1 MVEWDA
7 IFSLVSDVSNE
18 IQFEKVDTAEDTNM
32 PRAAMIHAR
41 MEPEL
46 KQSVESIFKELGMS
60 TTEAVT
66 LFYKQVK
73 MRRGLPF
80 SVEVPDEELDNWQR
94 EEIRK
99 GLEEMRTGKLVDHSD
114 VVERWAARK

>member
-1 MVEWDA
+1 M
-7 IFSLVSDVSNE
+7 S
-18 IQFEKVDTAEDTNM
+18 
-32 PRAAMIHAR
+32 RAAMIHAR

-46 KQSVESIFKELGMS
+46 KQDVESIFRALGMT

-80 SVEVPDEELDNWQR
+80 SVEVPDEELDAWQR
-94 EEIRK
+94 EEIKK
-99 GLEEMRTGKLVDHSD
+99 GLEEMKAGNLVDHVD
-114 VVERWAARK
+114 VVKRWSARR

>member
-1 MVEWDA
+1 
-7 IFSLVSDVSNE
+7 
-18 IQFEKVDTAEDTNM
+18 M

-46 KQSVESIFKELGMS
+46 KQNVESIFRALGMT

-73 MRRGLPF
+73 MRHGLPF
-80 SVEVPDEELDNWQR
+80 TVEVPDEELHTWQR
-94 EEIRK
+94 EEIKK
-99 GLEEMRTGKLVDHSD
+99 GLEEMRGGKLIDHDD
-114 VVERWAARK
+114 VVKRWAARK

>member
-1 MVEWDA
+1 
-7 IFSLVSDVSNE
+7 
-18 IQFEKVDTAEDTNM
+18 M

-46 KQSVESIFKELGMS
+46 KKNVESIFRALGMT

-66 LFYKQVK
+66 LFYKQVE
-73 MRRGLPF
+73 MRHGLPF
-80 SVEVPDEELDNWQR
+80 TVEVPDEELDTWQR

-99 GLEEMRTGKLVDHSD
+99 GLEEMRAGKLIDHED
-114 VVERWAARK
+114 VVKHRASRK

>member
-1 MVEWDA
+1 
-7 IFSLVSDVSNE
+7 
-18 IQFEKVDTAEDTNM
+18 M

-46 KQSVESIFKELGMS
+46 KQDVENIFRALGMT

-73 MRRGLPF
+73 MRQGLPF
-80 SVEVPDEELDNWQR
+80 AVEVPDEELDAWQR
-94 EEIRK
+94 EEIKK
-99 GLEEMRTGKLVDHSD
+99 GLEEMRAGKLVDHSD
-114 VVERWAARK
+114 VVKRWAARK

>member
-1 MVEWDA
+1 
-7 IFSLVSDVSNE
+7 
-18 IQFEKVDTAEDTNM
+18 M

-46 KQSVESIFKELGMS
+46 KQDVESIFRMLGMT

-73 MRRGLPF
+73 MQRGLPF

-94 EEIRK
+94 EEIKK
-99 GLEEMRTGKLVDHSD
+99 GLEEMKAGKLIDHSD
-114 VVERWAARK
+114 VVKRWAARQ